1 MPSFVALFKKPAV
14 TRTPSI
20 ADFLSGPGRRAIHF
34 HLENSRYAGREIVC
48 YLSFRNLRDA
58 DVTVSATGNGDAA
71 AFWAALVK
79 AHFESVNILPGW
91 PVADVQRWLATQ
103 GVISHA

>member
-1 MPSFVALFKKPAV
+1 MPSFVASFRKPAV
-14 TRTPSI
+14 TRVPSI
-20 ADFLSGPGRRAIHF
+20 ADFLSGPGRRAVHF
-34 HLENSRYAGREIVC
+34 HMSGLDCNRDEVTC
-48 YLSFRNLRDA
+48 YLNFRNLRDA
-58 DVTVSATGNGDAA
+58 EINVNATGNGDAA

-91 PVADVQRWLATQ
+91 PMADVQRWLATQ